1 MMLHLRSQTLKA
13 TYYMIQ
19 FIQNVQ
25 NRTIDRDRK
34 YRGGCQGLE
43 GVGAGLLLGGQ
54 DGHDLVQKSDCG
66 DGCKALGID

>member
-1 MMLHLRSQTLKA
+1 MKYSVVMEDLK
-13 TYYMIQ
+13 
-19 FIQNVQ
+19 
-25 NRTIDRDRK
+25 
-34 YRGGCQGLE
+34 CQGLE